1 VASRFIDCTKK
12 ERTLSE
18 SNLSAWDISE
28 TDFRTEA
35 NPREL
40 LIRAVQYAILAPST
54 HNSQPWQFRVVGELL
69 ELYADRTRA
78 LAVVDHADRE
88 LVISC
93 GAALF
98 ALRVCLQN
106 FGFEPATELQPDG
119 PDTDLLARVR
129 IGKPRIPT
137 AQDHTLFQAIT
148 QRRTTRASFE
158 ARELPDPLQR
168 SLASVVEQ
176 EGASLWTMRTPQQRA
191 ELADLIAQADQEQWS
206 DPRVRRELAAWVHP
220 NRRASRDGLP
230 GYALGM
236 GNLMSSTAPIIMRTF
251 DLGGGIAARDRE
263 IAIGSPQLAVIATSA
278 DNNKDW
284 LVAGQA
290 LMHLLLLATAEGV
303 RTSYLN
309 QPIELPHLRWRLR
322 EMLVNELYPQ
332 LCLRLGY
339 GPMVKPTPRR
349 AVDDVLVLK

>member
-1 VASRFIDCTKK
+1 
-12 ERTLSE
+12 LNE

-28 TDFRTEA
+28 TDFRGEA

-40 LIRAVQYAILAPST
+40 LIRSVQYAILAPST

-98 ALRVCLQN
+98 VLRVCLQN
-106 FGFEPATELQPDG
+106 FGVEPAIELQPDG
-119 PDTDLLARVR
+119 FDTDLLARVR

-137 AQDHTLFQAIT
+137 AQDHALFQAIT
-148 QRRTTRASFE
+148 QRRTTRAPFE
-158 ARELPDPLQR
+158 ARELSDPLQR

-191 ELADLIAQADQEQWS
+191 ELADLIAQADREQWS

-236 GNLMSSTAPIIMRTF
+236 GDLMSSTAPIIMRTF

-263 IAIGSPQLAVIATSA
+263 IAIGSPQLAVIGTAG
-278 DNNKDW
+278 DNSRDW
-284 LVAGQA
+284 LLAGQA
-290 LMHLLLLATAEGV
+290 LMHLLLLATTEGV
-303 RTSYLN
+303 RASYLN
-309 QPIELPHLRWRLR
+309 QPIELPHLRWHLR

-339 GPMVKPTPRR
+339 GPMVQPTPRR
-349 AVDDVLVLK
+349 AVEDVLILE